1 MSSFV
6 NKNPQLT
13 IWMQILWAYTFRPS
27 RIPLKDA
34 KMNLLGERRQQIRN
48 GRLAV
53 VMHEEGFASL
63 QLMPRDSCLTSS

>member
-6 NKNPQLT
+6 NENPQLT
-13 IWMQILWAYTFRPS
+13 IWMQILWTYTFRPS

-34 KMNLLGERRQQIRN
+34 KMNLLGERRQQIRD

-53 VMHEEGFASL
+53 VMHEEGFVSL